1 MTIYVRV
8 NVEMSRLLRR
18 LHEHAKHNQLLHFIV
33 FNTSADLD
41 PSTTTYTFTVHKHYL
56 FNPTLPRKRHITS
69 PTIKEKPPTKRKIKA
84 DPPPKKMASSYRNLT
99 TPNFT
104 LTLPAPYIA
113 QIEVNRPAKL
123 NAYTTEMFF
132 TLGNI
137 FHTLSRDP
145 DVRVIIL
152 TAKGDKAFTAGLDV
166 SVAAKEGPL
175 SLVFG
180 EGGKGEGDGG
190 KGDGDGGKDVAGKDV
205 ARKAWELRRHIKEI
219 QKPVSEIEGCEKP
232 VICVVS
238 YSFSFFSYYLTNIHE
253 FMNNNTKKN

>member
-18 LHEHAKHNQLLHFIV
+18 LHDHAKHNQLLHFIV

-41 PSTTTYTFTVHKHYL
+41 PSTTTYNLPYL
-56 FNPTLPRKRHITS
+56 YCTQTLPFQPDPSQEKNQIS
-69 PTIKEKPPTKRKIKA
+69 PTIKKKPPTKKKIK
-84 DPPPKKMASSYRNLT
+84 DNPPPKKMAASSYRNLT

-132 TLGNI
+132 TLGKI

-180 EGGKGEGDGG
+180 EGGGKGIDGG
-190 KGDGDGGKDVAGKDV
+190 EKDV

-238 YSFSFFSYYLTNIHE
+238 YSFFFSHLFQKE
-253 FMNNNTKKN
+253 

>member
-1 MTIYVRV
+1 
-8 NVEMSRLLRR
+8 MS
-18 LHEHAKHNQLLHFIV
+18 
-33 FNTSADLD
+33 
-41 PSTTTYTFTVHKHYL
+41 
-56 FNPTLPRKRHITS
+56 
-69 PTIKEKPPTKRKIKA
+69 
-84 DPPPKKMASSYRNLT
+84 SSYRNLT

-113 QIEVNRPAKL
+113 QIEVNRPSKL

-180 EGGKGEGDGG
+180 EGGKGDGEGGIDGE
-190 KGDGDGGKDVAGKDV
+190 KDV

-238 YSFSFFSYYLTNIHE
+238 YSFSSFLLFYLLDQNS
-253 FMNNNTKKN
+253 

>member
-1 MTIYVRV
+1 
-8 NVEMSRLLRR
+8 MS
-18 LHEHAKHNQLLHFIV
+18 
-33 FNTSADLD
+33 
-41 PSTTTYTFTVHKHYL
+41 
-56 FNPTLPRKRHITS
+56 
-69 PTIKEKPPTKRKIKA
+69 
-84 DPPPKKMASSYRNLT
+84 SSYRNLT

-137 FHTLSRDP
+137 FHTLSHDP

-180 EGGKGEGDGG
+180 EGDGK
-190 KGDGDGGKDVAGKDV
+190 KGDGDGGEKDV

-238 YSFSFFSYYLTNIHE
+238 YFSFFFLST
-253 FMNNNTKKN
+253 

>member
-1 MTIYVRV
+1 
-8 NVEMSRLLRR
+8 MS
-18 LHEHAKHNQLLHFIV
+18 
-33 FNTSADLD
+33 
-41 PSTTTYTFTVHKHYL
+41 
-56 FNPTLPRKRHITS
+56 
-69 PTIKEKPPTKRKIKA
+69 
-84 DPPPKKMASSYRNLT
+84 SSYRNLT

-104 LTLPAPYIA
+104 LTLPEPYIA
-113 QIEVNRPAKL
+113 MIEVNRPAKL

-137 FHTLSRDP
+137 FHTLSSDP

-152 TAKGDKAFTAGLDV
+152 TAKGEKAFTAGLDV
-166 SVAAKEGPL
+166 NVAAKEGPL

-180 EGGKGEGDGG
+180 EGDGKKGEGKGDKVDGG
-190 KGDGDGGKDVAGKDV
+190 MGEEKDV

-238 YSFSFFSYYLTNIHE
+238 YSFSFFPIFFL
-253 FMNNNTKKN
+253 NNEHL

>member
-1 MTIYVRV
+1 
-8 NVEMSRLLRR
+8 MS
-18 LHEHAKHNQLLHFIV
+18 
-33 FNTSADLD
+33 
-41 PSTTTYTFTVHKHYL
+41 
-56 FNPTLPRKRHITS
+56 
-69 PTIKEKPPTKRKIKA
+69 
-84 DPPPKKMASSYRNLT
+84 SSYRNLT

-104 LTLPAPYIA
+104 LTLPEPYIA
-113 QIEVNRPAKL
+113 VIEVNRPAKL

-137 FHTLSRDP
+137 FHTLSSDP

-152 TAKGDKAFTAGLDV
+152 TAKGEKAFTAGLDV

-180 EGGKGEGDGG
+180 EGMKGEGEGEG
-190 KGDGDGGKDVAGKDV
+190 EEKDV

-238 YSFSFFSYYLTNIHE
+238 YSFSFSFFFSFFFPNSSFSL
-253 FMNNNTKKN
+253 K

>member
-1 MTIYVRV
+1 M
-8 NVEMSRLLRR
+8 
-18 LHEHAKHNQLLHFIV
+18 
-33 FNTSADLD
+33 
-41 PSTTTYTFTVHKHYL
+41 
-56 FNPTLPRKRHITS
+56 
-69 PTIKEKPPTKRKIKA
+69 
-84 DPPPKKMASSYRNLT
+84 SSYRNLT

-104 LTLPAPYIA
+104 LTLPEPYIA
-113 QIEVNRPAKL
+113 VIEVNRPAKL

-137 FHTLSRDP
+137 FHTLSSDP

-152 TAKGDKAFTAGLDV
+152 TAKGEKAFTAGLDV
-166 SVAAKEGPL
+166 NVAAKEGPL

-180 EGGKGEGDGG
+180 EGGGKGEKGDGG
-190 KGDGDGGKDVAGKDV
+190 EGEEKDV

-238 YSFSFFSYYLTNIHE
+238 YSFSFFPSFFLNSEHL
-253 FMNNNTKKN
+253 

>member
-1 MTIYVRV
+1 MTICVRV

-18 LHEHAKHNQLLHFIV
+18 LHDHAKHNQLLHFIV

-41 PSTTTYTFTVHKHYL
+41 PSTTTSHIIYLTFTVHKHYL
-56 FNPTLPRKRHITS
+56 FNPTLPRKRKRHIKS
-69 PTIKEKPPTKRKIKA
+69 PTTNKKKPQEPKEKKRKKN
-84 DPPPKKMASSYRNLT
+84 MSSSYRNLT

-104 LTLPAPYIA
+104 LTLPEPYIA
-113 QIEVNRPAKL
+113 MIEVNRPAKL

-137 FHTLSRDP
+137 FHTLSSDP

-152 TAKGDKAFTAGLDV
+152 TAKGEKAFTAGLDV

-180 EGGKGEGDGG
+180 EGDGKKGAKGDKGEGEGEE
-190 KGDGDGGKDVAGKDV
+190 KDV

-238 YSFSFFSYYLTNIHE
+238 YSFLFFFFFPLFSLIPLSH
-253 FMNNNTKKN
+253 

>member
-1 MTIYVRV
+1 
-8 NVEMSRLLRR
+8 
-18 LHEHAKHNQLLHFIV
+18 
-33 FNTSADLD
+33 
-41 PSTTTYTFTVHKHYL
+41 
-56 FNPTLPRKRHITS
+56 
-69 PTIKEKPPTKRKIKA
+69 
-84 DPPPKKMASSYRNLT
+84 MASSYRNLT

-113 QIEVNRPAKL
+113 VIEVNRPSKL

-132 TLGNI
+132 TLGKI

-145 DVRVIIL
+145 DVRVVIL
-152 TAKGDKAFTAGLDV
+152 TAKGEKAFTAGLDV

-180 EGGKGEGDGG
+180 EGGGKKGVKGEGEGE
-190 KGDGDGGKDVAGKDV
+190 KDV

-238 YSFSFFSYYLTNIHE
+238 FFFSFFC
-253 FMNNNTKKN
+253 FFF

>member
-1 MTIYVRV
+1 
-8 NVEMSRLLRR
+8 MS
-18 LHEHAKHNQLLHFIV
+18 
-33 FNTSADLD
+33 
-41 PSTTTYTFTVHKHYL
+41 
-56 FNPTLPRKRHITS
+56 
-69 PTIKEKPPTKRKIKA
+69 
-84 DPPPKKMASSYRNLT
+84 SSYRNLT

-113 QIEVNRPAKL
+113 VIEVNRPSKL

-132 TLGNI
+132 TLGKI
-137 FHTLSRDP
+137 FNTLSRDP
-145 DVRVIIL
+145 DVRVVIL

-180 EGGKGEGDGG
+180 EGEGKKGDGG
-190 KGDGDGGKDVAGKDV
+190 EKDV

-238 YSFSFFSYYLTNIHE
+238 FSFFLFSLIT
-253 FMNNNTKKN
+253 

>member
-1 MTIYVRV
+1 
-8 NVEMSRLLRR
+8 
-18 LHEHAKHNQLLHFIV
+18 
-33 FNTSADLD
+33 
-41 PSTTTYTFTVHKHYL
+41 
-56 FNPTLPRKRHITS
+56 
-69 PTIKEKPPTKRKIKA
+69 
-84 DPPPKKMASSYRNLT
+84 MASSYRNLT

-180 EGGKGEGDGG
+180 EGEGNKKDGKGEGEGIDGG
-190 KGDGDGGKDVAGKDV
+190 EKDV

-238 YSFSFFSYYLTNIHE
+238 YFFSFSYLLDQHS
-253 FMNNNTKKN
+253 

>member
-1 MTIYVRV
+1 
-8 NVEMSRLLRR
+8 MS
-18 LHEHAKHNQLLHFIV
+18 
-33 FNTSADLD
+33 
-41 PSTTTYTFTVHKHYL
+41 
-56 FNPTLPRKRHITS
+56 
-69 PTIKEKPPTKRKIKA
+69 
-84 DPPPKKMASSYRNLT
+84 SSYRNLT

-113 QIEVNRPAKL
+113 QIEVNRPSKL

-180 EGGKGEGDGG
+180 EGEGKGGGDKGGEGE
-190 KGDGDGGKDVAGKDV
+190 KDV

-238 YSFSFFSYYLTNIHE
+238 SFLFLLFLSYYLTNIHK
-253 FMNNNTKKN
+253 FMNNNM

>member
-1 MTIYVRV
+1 
-8 NVEMSRLLRR
+8 
-18 LHEHAKHNQLLHFIV
+18 
-33 FNTSADLD
+33 
-41 PSTTTYTFTVHKHYL
+41 
-56 FNPTLPRKRHITS
+56 
-69 PTIKEKPPTKRKIKA
+69 
-84 DPPPKKMASSYRNLT
+84 MASYRNLT

-113 QIEVNRPAKL
+113 QIEVNRPSKL

-145 DVRVIIL
+145 DVRVVIL
-152 TAKGDKAFTAGLDV
+152 TAKGEKAFTAGLDV

-180 EGGKGEGDGG
+180 EGDAKGEKGEGEGE
-190 KGDGDGGKDVAGKDV
+190 KDV

-238 YSFSFFSYYLTNIHE
+238 SFFSFFFPSFFPNSSVLL
-253 FMNNNTKKN
+253 K

>member
-1 MTIYVRV
+1 
-8 NVEMSRLLRR
+8 MS
-18 LHEHAKHNQLLHFIV
+18 
-33 FNTSADLD
+33 
-41 PSTTTYTFTVHKHYL
+41 
-56 FNPTLPRKRHITS
+56 
-69 PTIKEKPPTKRKIKA
+69 
-84 DPPPKKMASSYRNLT
+84 SSYRNLT

-152 TAKGDKAFTAGLDV
+152 TAKGEKAFTAGLDV

-180 EGGKGEGDGG
+180 EGGGKKGDGEGDG
-190 KGDGDGGKDVAGKDV
+190 GKDV

-238 YSFSFFSYYLTNIHE
+238 YSFFFC
-253 FMNNNTKKN
+253 FFF

>member
-1 MTIYVRV
+1 
-8 NVEMSRLLRR
+8 MS
-18 LHEHAKHNQLLHFIV
+18 
-33 FNTSADLD
+33 
-41 PSTTTYTFTVHKHYL
+41 
-56 FNPTLPRKRHITS
+56 
-69 PTIKEKPPTKRKIKA
+69 
-84 DPPPKKMASSYRNLT
+84 SSYRNLT

-104 LTLPAPYIA
+104 LTLPEPYIA
-113 QIEVNRPAKL
+113 MIEVNRPAKL

-137 FHTLSRDP
+137 FHTLSSDP

-152 TAKGDKAFTAGLDV
+152 TAKGEKAFTAGLDV

-180 EGGKGEGDGG
+180 EGGGKGGGEKREGEGEE
-190 KGDGDGGKDVAGKDV
+190 KDV

-238 YSFSFFSYYLTNIHE
+238 YSFFLLFSSYYMTNIPE
-253 FMNNNTKKN
+253 FMNNNM